1 LKLEG
6 SIVSTLE
13 WQFAERWIDSPRM
26 DGAIIK
32 VLNSLSSLVCNLSN
46 LRVGSVYFSTDI
58 AYTKKDL
65 IVDLDSVVKPLTK
78 PIENAVTA
86 GPSIVQMWRTI
97 PMRERTTDPFKD
109 GEFTVMA
116 GVAKAMSQA
125 SQLIWIFD
133 QYFWSEPAARLLNY
147 RLSITPSLHVLIIL
161 PPHAD
166 VKFRDQ
172 HRARQLALTE
182 LTLGLSEE
190 QRKRVGIYNMWHP
203 DGRGIYVHAK
213 THTYD
218 GALLVCGSANM
229 NRRSFTCDTELACA
243 VVDTD
248 VVKKHQ
254 EKLWNMLFGRVSP
267 DVVKWPDLDLNAS
280 KSGAGFFA
288 AFTLAVASSGSYLIP
303 DPWDDDN
310 PLYQPQ
316 PPARQKIVALPH
328 GVPRPVAFLGP
339 KHELVS
345 GVALDPG
352 SLDPVVEQDVLEQ
365 VGSQQIPRPV
375 RLDDI
380 VKNIEKPD
388 DGSSPPKYSKR
399 KEASLPTDQVIRLA
413 GTLYSRG
420 GYEFTETASWF
431 KQLCAGLPCFK
442 YLGWPG
448 YKTTVIENVMID
460 GHQVVLQLW
469 KGWCQRFAGLTGMP
483 GGVGAEV
490 GVYRRIKDQ
499 DQFRKFVNQ
508 LGVADYI
515 REKLGNLPDK
525 YFTDDFFKLTDSLVW
540 WPFTELNAKVEFTL
554 KVPTNGPVDGPVI
567 FRAGAENTYWLC
579 KWMTPDSY
587 DKFAADPSN
596 GAPSRL
602 GSSDCVLEYTV
613 TGADNKAQ
621 TFSWRNG
628 DGNVTFP

>member
-1 LKLEG
+1 MVIPVPGGAGVDTNPGSIWPPDSSTVYQSAAGIVAPWPAEGQQDSDLPVDTNSKTVCLGFDNGAWKVGTCTYKDADGKDGKLQPIYGAEKQLWHDQHLKLEG

-147 RLSITPSLHVLIIL
+147 RLSITPSLHLLIIL

-280 KSGAGFFA
+280 KTAAGFFP
-288 AFTLAVASSGSYLIP
+288 AFTFAVASRRSYFIP
-303 DPWDDDN
+303 HPPHHPH
-310 PLYQPQ
+310 PLHPPQ
-316 PPARQKIVALPH
+316 PPAPPTTPPPPPPLPRS
-328 GVPRPVAFLGP
+328 PPLLGP
-339 KHELVS
+339 
-345 GVALDPG
+345 
-352 SLDPVVEQDVLEQ
+352 Q
-365 VGSQQIPRPV
+365 
-375 RLDDI
+375 
-380 VKNIEKPD
+380 
-388 DGSSPPKYSKR
+388 
-399 KEASLPTDQVIRLA
+399 
-413 GTLYSRG
+413 
-420 GYEFTETASWF
+420 
-431 KQLCAGLPCFK
+431 
-442 YLGWPG
+442 
-448 YKTTVIENVMID
+448 
-460 GHQVVLQLW
+460 
-469 KGWCQRFAGLTGMP
+469 
-483 GGVGAEV
+483 
-490 GVYRRIKDQ
+490 
-499 DQFRKFVNQ
+499 
-508 LGVADYI
+508 
-515 REKLGNLPDK
+515 
-525 YFTDDFFKLTDSLVW
+525 
-540 WPFTELNAKVEFTL
+540 
-554 KVPTNGPVDGPVI
+554 
-567 FRAGAENTYWLC
+567 
-579 KWMTPDSY
+579 
-587 DKFAADPSN
+587 PS
-596 GAPSRL
+596 
-602 GSSDCVLEYTV
+602 
-613 TGADNKAQ
+613 
-621 TFSWRNG
+621 
-628 DGNVTFP
+628 